1 MKEEL
6 IPVAYVISNFVAVI
20 MLACS
25 WKYPNIS
32 RLLYSALFGWA
43 CYANTHAAIQTPHYY
58 LDYAQYALLG
68 FYIKFINGF
77 FAAHITAIVISIA
90 VCQLAIALSLWMR
103 GFLFKMGAVGA
114 IVFLISIAPLGI
126 GSAFPCTLT
135 MAGGLLLLLRKKE
148 TGFLIHDLRMRTQ
161 TEESTELL

>member
-1 MKEEL
+1 MNEEL
-6 IPVAYVISNFVAVI
+6 IPVAYVISNIVALI

-58 LDYAQYALLG
+58 LDYAQYAFIG
-68 FYIKFINGF
+68 FYVKFINGF
-77 FAAHITAIVISIA
+77 FEEHITAVVISIA
-90 VCQLAIALSLWMR
+90 VCQLAIALSMWLR
-103 GFLFKMGAVGA
+103 GFLFRMGAVGA

-126 GSAFPCTLT
+126 GSAFPCTLI
-135 MAGGLLLLLRKKE
+135 MAGGLLLLLRRKVV
-148 TGFLIHDLRMRTQ
+148 GFLIHDLLVRGKS
-161 TEESTELL
+161 EESTELL